1 MLSQENINKI
11 LKEKVLSKTA
21 ADGDPWYAKAKNW
34 ATADNYSNLKNV
46 GIGAGAAALAGG
58 ATYAASGLIPG
69 LKKKRLAR
77 ALMALGVGGAA
88 GGAAG
93 YYGNTI
99 QDYLGDKLDNYRAP
113 EPQAKEK
120 PEALRKGTQAATDS
134 INKDQGQYRTTDAW
148 TDAYYNQPEYMTTND
163 YTDLIYGVKNMS
175 SAEGQYRLTMPERMA
190 IRKQIRADIQKNK
203 KHNEALR
210 KGTQAATVPI
220 NYQFKKWLGLTW
232 PRQHDPDYAAQ
243 LEKYTID
250 KADDAL
256 WNARDT
262 RR

>member
-1 MLSQENINKI
+1 MLTKRT
-11 LKEKVLSKTA
+11 LDTVLTKLA
-21 ADGDPWYAKAKNW
+21 ADEGNWYDGAKNW
-34 ATADNYSNLKNV
+34 ATADNYSNLKNI

-58 ATYAASGLIPG
+58 ATYAASGLVPG

-93 YYGNTI
+93 YYGKDI
-99 QDYLGDKLDNYRAP
+99 RDYAGSKAQQPITPAPKAKAKEKP

-134 INKDQGQYRTTDAW
+134 INNDQGQYRTTDAW
-148 TDAYYNQPEYMTTND
+148 TDAYYNMPKYMTTND

-203 KHNEALR
+203 KHNP
-210 KGTQAATVPI
+210 AATVPI

-232 PRQHDPDYAAQ
+232 PRQHDPNYAAQ
-243 LEKYTID
+243 LEKHTIA